1 MLSKLPKCYEIV
13 REVCDMHPTLLLA
26 DVKKQVYNSY
36 SHRQST
42 EREEKALASKME
54 TVTPKHKGSHCG
66 KTGHSDDR
74 CWHKKKKDGGAAA
87 NRKGGEA
94 SQWGGQDKKGKKENQ
109 DPVCYLCNLPGHVKD
124 CPSKAGTAGARL
136 KWWLQTR

>member
-1 MLSKLPKCYEIV
+1 V
-13 REVCDMHPTLLLA
+13 QR
-26 DVKKQVYNSY
+26 
-36 SHRQST
+36 R
-42 EREEKALASKME
+42 
-54 TVTPKHKGSHCG
+54 
-66 KTGHSDDR
+66 
-74 CWHKKKKDGGAAA
+74 AAA

-136 KWWLQTR
+136 KWWLQTRLAAGGRLVCYGSGGLGDGDDAPG